1 MVPRRDMLR
10 AGAVGGVLGAFVSGG
25 TPAAAA
31 GQQLSERYVQET
43 AAAIDRL
50 RSDLQAQHAFGE
62 IAGIRDAQKTFL
74 KVNGKLPDFID
85 VGIDPWF
92 AAYDWHVRWQ
102 QPLVISKDASGHSL
116 LQLMETLLVLKPES
130 APNYMG
136 FPYDG
141 R

>member
-1 MVPRRDMLR
+1 MVPRRDILR
-10 AGAVGGVLGAFVSGG
+10 AGAVGGVLGAFASGG
-25 TPAAAA
+25 TPATAAEP
-31 GQQLSERYVQET
+31 QLSEQYIRET

-50 RSDLQAQHAFGE
+50 RSDLQSPRGFPE

-102 QPLVISKDASGHSL
+102 QPLVISRDASGHSL

-130 APNYMG
+130 APNYMSL
-136 FPYDG
+136 PYDG